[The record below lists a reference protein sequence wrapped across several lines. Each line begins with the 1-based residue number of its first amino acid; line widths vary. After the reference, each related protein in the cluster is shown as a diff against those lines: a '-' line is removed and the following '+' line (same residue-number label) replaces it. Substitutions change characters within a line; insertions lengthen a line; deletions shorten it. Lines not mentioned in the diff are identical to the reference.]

1 METEKEKQNQKQ
13 EVCKNSKYN
22 LREQKIIKF
31 KTELEIIKT
40 ELEIIKTEFQI
51 IKNEIQIIQTEI
63 KVVKNKH
70 KFTS

>member
-1 METEKEKQNQKQ
+1 METEKEKHNQKQ
-13 EVCKNSKYN
+13 QVFKNAKCN

-40 ELEIIKTEFQI
+40 EIEIIKTEFQI

-63 KVVKNKH
+63 QVIKNKH